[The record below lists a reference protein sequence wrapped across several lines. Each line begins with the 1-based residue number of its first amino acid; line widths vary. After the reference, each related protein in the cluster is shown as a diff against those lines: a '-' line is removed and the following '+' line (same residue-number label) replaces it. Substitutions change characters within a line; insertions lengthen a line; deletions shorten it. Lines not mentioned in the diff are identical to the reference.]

1 MSAAFQVEHAS
12 RSSRIGMAVFAVA
25 LIALAAAPAWGG
37 RDDLRLLS
45 EIYAYVALASLWNL
59 LAGYAGLVSVG
70 QQAYVGLGGY
80 VLFASTILFG
90 MPPLVAVPVAGVIA
104 AVVALPVAGLMF
116 RLRGHYFAIGTWVV
130 AEVFRLLSS
139 QVSALGGGSGI
150 SLPAGIVTSMASSR
164 QMREF
169 LIYWVALALVVVV
182 LAAIVLLLRSRYGL
196 ALTAIRDNELAAR
209 SSGIDVTRTK
219 LVVYVLTAF
228 GTAMVGALIFLQKLR
243 ISPDTAFSVNDWT
256 AFVIFITVI
265 GGIGRVE
272 GPIIGTIVFFLLRQ
286 TLADLGSLYLLML
299 GAVAIAVMLFAPKR
313 DLGAAGGA
321 LRLATVAAGTALAP
335 GRGSPHKL
343 ILRLIFANRPG
354 DTHGCEIRQGHH
366 HLRRHRRNPHSH
378 HVGCPPDHARP
389 DRASRPSPR
398 PRRAPPSS
406 TCMRANPQD
415 GRPTGDPA
423 MFMQFLPRIKQA
435 TDAVVNITTGGSP
448 TMAVEERLAGVMK
461 LSPEMCSLNMGSM
474 NFGLYPMVARYKS
487 WKHDWEKPY
496 LLGTSE
502 TIFRNTF
509 ADIEKISKLMGEGH
523 GTKFEHEC
531 YDVGHL
537 YNLAHGVDKGWF
549 KPPIFLQ
556 LIFGILGGIGA
567 DMENLMFMKRTADKL
582 FGDDYQ
588 WSVLGAGRFQMPFA
602 TQAVM
607 MGGNVRVGLEDSL
620 FIGRGKLATSNAE
633 QVAKVRRL
641 IEELGYQVATP
652 KEARETLGLKGP
664 DRTKF

>member
-169 LIYWVALALVVVV
+169 QISWVALALVVVV

-299 GAVAIAVMLFAPKR
+299 GAVAIAVMLFAPKGIWGLLVER
-313 DLGAAGGA
+313 FGWQLLPLERR
-321 LRLATVAAGTALAP
+321 LRLAA
-335 GRGSPHKL
+335 
-343 ILRLIFANRPG
+343 
-354 DTHGCEIRQGHH
+354 D
-366 HLRRHRRNPHSH
+366 
-378 HVGCPPDHARP
+378 
-389 DRASRPSPR
+389 PR
-398 PRRAPPSS
+398 
-406 TCMRANPQD
+406 
-415 GRPTGDPA
+415 
-423 MFMQFLPRIKQA
+423 
-435 TDAVVNITTGGSP
+435 
-448 TMAVEERLAGVMK
+448 
-461 LSPEMCSLNMGSM
+461 
-474 NFGLYPMVARYKS
+474 
-487 WKHDWEKPY
+487 
-496 LLGTSE
+496 TS
-502 TIFRNTF
+502 
-509 ADIEKISKLMGEGH
+509 
-523 GTKFEHEC
+523 
-531 YDVGHL
+531 
-537 YNLAHGVDKGWF
+537 
-549 KPPIFLQ
+549 
-556 LIFGILGGIGA
+556 
-567 DMENLMFMKRTADKL
+567 
-582 FGDDYQ
+582 
-588 WSVLGAGRFQMPFA
+588 
-602 TQAVM
+602 
-607 MGGNVRVGLEDSL
+607 
-620 FIGRGKLATSNAE
+620 
-633 QVAKVRRL
+633 
-641 IEELGYQVATP
+641 
-652 KEARETLGLKGP
+652 
-664 DRTKF
+664 

>member
-299 GAVAIAVMLFAPKR
+299 GAVAIAAMLFAPKGIWGLLVER
-313 DLGAAGGA
+313 FGWQLLPLERR
-321 LRLATVAAGTALAP
+321 LRLAA
-335 GRGSPHKL
+335 
-343 ILRLIFANRPG
+343 
-354 DTHGCEIRQGHH
+354 D
-366 HLRRHRRNPHSH
+366 
-378 HVGCPPDHARP
+378 
-389 DRASRPSPR
+389 PR
-398 PRRAPPSS
+398 
-406 TCMRANPQD
+406 
-415 GRPTGDPA
+415 
-423 MFMQFLPRIKQA
+423 
-435 TDAVVNITTGGSP
+435 
-448 TMAVEERLAGVMK
+448 
-461 LSPEMCSLNMGSM
+461 
-474 NFGLYPMVARYKS
+474 
-487 WKHDWEKPY
+487 
-496 LLGTSE
+496 TS
-502 TIFRNTF
+502 
-509 ADIEKISKLMGEGH
+509 
-523 GTKFEHEC
+523 
-531 YDVGHL
+531 
-537 YNLAHGVDKGWF
+537 
-549 KPPIFLQ
+549 
-556 LIFGILGGIGA
+556 
-567 DMENLMFMKRTADKL
+567 
-582 FGDDYQ
+582 
-588 WSVLGAGRFQMPFA
+588 
-602 TQAVM
+602 
-607 MGGNVRVGLEDSL
+607 
-620 FIGRGKLATSNAE
+620 
-633 QVAKVRRL
+633 
-641 IEELGYQVATP
+641 
-652 KEARETLGLKGP
+652 
-664 DRTKF
+664 